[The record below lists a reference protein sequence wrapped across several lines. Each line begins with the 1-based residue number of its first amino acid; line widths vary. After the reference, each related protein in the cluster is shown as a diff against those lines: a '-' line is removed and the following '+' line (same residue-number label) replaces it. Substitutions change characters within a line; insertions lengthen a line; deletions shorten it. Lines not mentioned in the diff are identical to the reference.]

1 MNVILF
7 KQIREY
13 AVVGNISEE
22 MILCLIR
29 AGMVVTNVQVW
40 KTFAISRHSS
50 NNIGTTMG
58 SLLNTTLQSKFKKA
72 SDATQLSV
80 GKTKQIAKKQ
90 VTDSTNEKKQSFL
103 DIIEISSDTTVD
115 SNKTFDSQ
123 ETISKERTDTD
134 LLENTMDAAALQHP
148 PVFQQQKTKSVMPV
162 IGKRKG

>member
-29 AGMVVTNVQVW
+29 AAMVVTNVQVW

-72 SDATQLSV
+72 SNATQLSV

-90 VTDSTNEKKQSFL
+90 VTDSTNEKKQSFR
-103 DIIEISSDTTVD
+103 ISLKPVWILQLIQL
-115 SNKTFDSQ
+115 KPMILQ
-123 ETISKERTDTD
+123 
-134 LLENTMDAAALQHP
+134 NTMDAVALQHP
-148 PVFQQQKTKSVMPV
+148 PVLQQQKSKSVMPV
-162 IGKRKG
+162 IGKRKWKE

>member
-72 SDATQLSV
+72 SDATQLLV
-80 GKTKQIAKKQ
+80 MKTNQIAKKQ
-90 VTDSTNEKKQSFL
+90 VTDSTNEKKQSFR
-103 DIIEISSDTTVD
+103 ISLKPVWILQLIQLKPMNHKKPFRKKEQIQIFTKIRWMQLL
-115 SNKTFDSQ
+115 SN
-123 ETISKERTDTD
+123 I
-134 LLENTMDAAALQHP
+134 LQY
-148 PVFQQQKTKSVMPV
+148 FNNKKQNL
-162 IGKRKG
+162 